1 VVELLGGFERLPAGS
16 ARGTIAARPVRRMS
30 ATYPV
35 LRVAASDGARPSRLA
50 HVWRSRELLRELVI
64 RNLKVKYQRSLLG
77 VVWTFLNPL
86 MTVGILVLVF
96 SHVVRI
102 PLTHYWA
109 FVLSGYFVWN
119 CILQTLNTGT
129 YIFAEH
135 SRLTR
140 SVAFP
145 SEILVFGAVGS
156 RLLEFLAE
164 MTLVLILLIA
174 FHHDRVPASF
184 ALFPLALVIQLLL
197 VIGLALPIATL
208 SVFYYDVQH
217 ALPIALTTRFYLSPV
232 FYPAQMVPEAARPL
246 YFLNPLAGLLTL
258 YHEIL
263 YAGRMPSL
271 TLLFGMMTG
280 ALLIYLIGY
289 AIFSR
294 YADVFPEIV

>member
-1 VVELLGGFERLPAGS
+1 
-16 ARGTIAARPVRRMS
+16 MS
-30 ATYPV
+30 AVHPV
-35 LRVAASDGARPSRLA
+35 PGWATSPSRA
-50 HVWRSRELLRELVI
+50 NQVWHFRELLRQLI
-64 RNLKVKYQRSLLG
+64 LRNLKVKYQRSLLG
-77 VVWTFLNPL
+77 FVWTFLNPL
-86 MTVGILVLVF
+86 LTVAILVLVF

-102 PLTHYWA
+102 PLPDYWA

-145 SEILVFGAVGS
+145 SEILVLGAVGS

-164 MTLVLILLIA
+164 IALILVLLVA
-174 FHHDRVPASF
+174 FHHHHVPASF
-184 ALFPLALVIQLLL
+184 ALLPILLAIQVLL

-217 ALPIALTTRFYLSPV
+217 ALPIALTTLFYLSPV
-232 FYPAQMVPEAARPL
+232 FYPAQMVPEAARPF
-246 YFLNPLAGLLTL
+246 YFLNPIAGLLTL

-263 YAGRMPSL
+263 YAGRMPSF
-271 TLLFGMMTG
+271 TLLLGMIAA
-280 ALLIYLIGY
+280 ALLVYVIGY
-289 AIFSR
+289 AIFNR
-294 YADVFPEIV
+294 YCSVFSEIV

>member
-1 VVELLGGFERLPAGS
+1 MSAVHQAPGLVGS
-16 ARGTIAARPVRRMS
+16 ATK
-30 ATYPV
+30 
-35 LRVAASDGARPSRLA
+35 PSRLSQ
-50 HVWRSRELLRELVI
+50 VWRYRELLRGMII

-77 VVWTFLNPL
+77 FVWTLINPL
-86 MTVGILVLVF
+86 LTVVILVLVF

-102 PLTHYWA
+102 PMEDYWA

-119 CILQTLNTGT
+119 CMLQTLNTGT

-164 MTLVLILLIA
+164 VVLIMVVLA
-174 FHHDRVPASF
+174 GFHHLRVPPSF
-184 ALFPLALVIQLLL
+184 ALLPVLVVIQLLL
-197 VIGLALPIATL
+197 AIGLALPIATL

-217 ALPIALTTRFYLSPV
+217 ALPIALTTLFYLSPV
-232 FYPAQMVPEAARPL
+232 FYPVQMVPEAVRPF
-246 YFLNPLAGLLTL
+246 YFMNPLAGLLTL

-263 YAGRMPSL
+263 YVGRMPSL
-271 TLLFGMMTG
+271 VFLFGVF
-280 ALLIYLIGY
+280 ASSLLVYAIGY
-289 AIFSR
+289 AVFNR
-294 YADVFPEIV
+294 YASVYAEIV